1 MGTPEKLYTPTPA
14 ATEALQR
21 IELEGAG
28 AWGLRCDIANSNSDY
43 SKEITDVERFALS
56 VYGLEATPQ
65 RVERLVETEKSVKD
79 AALNHSPII
88 VIKGKPDWSMIQFAR
103 VGGINFLTKAR
114 KTFRYSDEPEKAPEA
129 IDFDIHATGVLWQ
142 LMSHGSPLLEEVE
155 DGERHETGSGF
166 ACKPNDAPTW
176 LTFMCGSSYQTD
188 NGKPKLGMEYD
199 LWEGAGVTLPI
210 INSYDRLQEF
220 VQASPLMRDEGGYVL
235 MSALRAIAHERRV
248 EEGVAY
254 WDDEL
259 CKRLIGKNIKW
270 TTGGQKDT
278 TYIPSEFDT
287 TNPDAFKEIG
297 KLLFEKAEL

>member
-1 MGTPEKLYTPTPA
+1 MDTPEKLYTPSAA

-21 IELEGAG
+21 IELEGAD

-65 RVERLVETEKSVKD
+65 RVERLAEIEKSVQD

-88 VIKGKPDWSMIQFAR
+88 VIKGEPDWSKIQFAR
-103 VGGINFLTKAR
+103 VRGINFFTIAAEPI
-114 KTFRYSDEPEKAPEA
+114 RYSDEAEKAPDS
-129 IDFDIHATGVLWQ
+129 IYFDILATEVLWQ
-142 LMSHGSPLLEEVE
+142 LMSHGSPLEEAG
-155 DGERHETGSGF
+155 DGERHETGSGL

-176 LTFMCGSSYQTD
+176 LTFMCGSSYPTD
-188 NGKPKLGMEYD
+188 DGKPKLGMEYD
-199 LWEGAGVTLPI
+199 LWEGAGPTLPI

-220 VQASPLMRDEGGYVL
+220 VQSSPLMRDEGSYVL

-248 EEGVAY
+248 ERGVAY

-259 CKRLIGKNIKW
+259 CKRLKGENIKCIADR
-270 TTGGQKDT
+270 QMDI

-297 KLLFEKAEL
+297 KLLFDKAHM